1 MTAIKPERLGADMPG
16 AEKPGPEA
24 FAPTRRT
31 QEKLSD
37 VAQAAASAFEGE
49 IRDFVRRDVA
59 LARRPRN
66 EMEAAVDPIAENLN
80 VLMRRVAGASME
92 EIDRVVLE
100 LQGVRVMLRNEGERL
115 SREIAG
121 YASLSH
127 ASMTAMKVIADS
139 LTQWKSVPN
148 LPSQRS
154 AT

>member
-1 MTAIKPERLGADMPG
+1 MTAIRPERLGADLPG
-16 AEKPGPEA
+16 PEKPGPEA
-24 FAPTRRT
+24 FAPNRRT

-49 IRDFVRRDVA
+49 IREFVRRDVA
-59 LARRPRN
+59 LARRSRN
-66 EMEAAVDPIAENLN
+66 EVEPAVDPIAENLN
-80 VLMRRVAGASME
+80 ILMRRVAGASMD
-92 EIDRVVLE
+92 EIDRVILE

-139 LTQWKSVPN
+139 LTQWKSAPN
-148 LPSQRS
+148 RPNQRS